1 MLKKFCPKCGKET
14 KTFVKGLCLDCYL
27 EKLKIEN
34 KIPKEIVINQC
45 PLCKDFIL
53 KNRNLKFDEAVKYLI
68 KDFLKKIPIKDFE
81 YKIEDNI
88 LHLIINLKVDHKI
101 KNLEKAVKLKIKK
114 TYCKFCRLKI
124 SGYYEG
130 IIQLRNLPENKIQ
143 EIINLIKKIEK
154 KNRMAFISK
163 EERLKNGLN
172 LYVGSK
178 NVINILKKKFE
189 YKTKVSKKL
198 YGIKNGKKVYRV
210 TLLISGKNG

>member
-1 MLKKFCPKCGKET
+1 MLEKFCPRCGKKT
-14 KTFVKGLCLDCYL
+14 KKFYKGLCLDCYL
-27 EKLKIEN
+27 EELKIKSE
-34 KIPKEIVINQC
+34 IPGEIVINQC
-45 PLCKDFIL
+45 PLCKDFIF
-53 KNRNLKFDEAVKYLI
+53 KNRNLKFDDVVRYSI
-68 KDFLKKIPIKDFE
+68 KKFLKKIRAKDFE
-81 YKIEDNI
+81 YRIEDNI
-88 LHLIINLKVDHKI
+88 LHLVINLKIDNKI
-101 KNLEKAVKLKIKK
+101 KKFERIVKLKIKK
-114 TYCKFCRLKI
+114 TYCKFCRFRV

-143 EIINLIKKIEK
+143 EIINFIKKIER

-189 YKTKVSKKL
+189 YETKVSRKL

-210 TLLISGKNG
+210 TLLMRGKNG